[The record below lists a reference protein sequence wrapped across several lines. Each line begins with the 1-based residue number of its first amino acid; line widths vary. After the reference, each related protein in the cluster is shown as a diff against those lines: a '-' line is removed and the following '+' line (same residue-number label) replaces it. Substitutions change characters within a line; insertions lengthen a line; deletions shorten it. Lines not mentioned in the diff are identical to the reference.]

1 MCSEHLAE
9 NTSHTEQKT
18 MKPFEFLGTGASDI
32 NNANTHVY
40 AECFAEI
47 QLRIQLID

>member
-1 MCSEHLAE
+1 MRSDRLAE
-9 NTSHTEQKT
+9 NTSHIEQKT
-18 MKPFEFLGTGASDI
+18 TKPFEFLGTDASDI

-47 QLRIQLID
+47 QL